1 MASFLKGALIGLAG
15 LAAGVLVFSLAL
27 PPPPQGTEDGRDM
40 TGAALRE
47 GGVGSLALVAGR
59 YPPEEPAALV
69 RLLQHWDPQIRTLRD
84 GFEAA
89 DPVAALD
96 PDAAQAALDPAT
108 GAEEVAEASPSVAQ
122 PSVARS
128 SVAMSVETR
137 RLPQIGVASETTPP
151 PEVAAM
157 EPATDAATET
167 AIETAT
173 ESGTETGTES
183 GTETAS
189 AGASETGAQTAAGTR
204 MAAVRTDRLPQVG
217 IDRPAMPG
225 RQGEARWQRN
235 RAAVTLQ
242 DMPRLGLILFDP
254 AEDPEAEAA
263 ILALPVPVSVALPP
277 FAEDAPRRAQAYAA
291 AGHEVFLSLESI
303 PALAV
308 ATDLEVLFAAWLAE
322 FPEALGVIDPPSGDA
337 RRGRSLAPA
346 LIPLLS
352 DLELA
357 LVASE
362 RGLSPLLSTARQ
374 GGVAHLGIYRS
385 LDAAEGDAAALGRIL
400 DRVAFEALRHDRL
413 AVIARADD
421 PETRVALAAWLAT
434 AGSGGEEARVQTVP
448 AGALMAPP

>member
-27 PPPPQGTEDGRDM
+27 PPPPQGTEAGRDM
-40 TGAALRE
+40 TDAAPHE
-47 GGVGSLALVAGR
+47 GRAGSLALVAGR

-69 RLLQHWDPQIRTLRD
+69 RLLQHWGPQIAALHD

-89 DPVAALD
+89 DPVAAMD
-96 PDAAQAALDPAT
+96 PDAAQAALDPVVAAGVPVAT
-108 GAEEVAEASPSVAQ
+108 GAEEVAEVPQSVA
-122 PSVARS
+122 PPLVAL
-128 SVAMSVETR
+128 SVETR
-137 RLPQIGVASETTPP
+137 RLPQIGVASETTAP

-157 EPATDAATET
+157 EPATDVTT
-167 AIETAT
+167 ETAT
-173 ESGTETGTES
+173 ETGTQTA
-183 GTETAS
+183 TETAS
-189 AGASETGAQTAAGTR
+189 AGATEPAAPTVAGNR

-225 RQGEARWQRN
+225 RQGEPRWQRN

-242 DMPRLGLILFDP
+242 EMPRLGLILFDP
-254 AEDPEAEAA
+254 AEDAEAEAA

-291 AGHEVFLSLESI
+291 AGHEVLLSLETI

-308 ATDLEVLFAAWLAE
+308 ATDLEVLFAAWIE
-322 FPEALGVIDPPSGDA
+322 DFPDALGVIDPPSGDA

-400 DRVAFEALRHDRL
+400 ERVAFEALRHDRL

-421 PETRVALAAWLAT
+421 PETRAALATWLAT

-448 AGALMAPP
+448 AGALMALP